1 MRAVLGSIAFY
12 TDYGRMMAIF
22 KILYGHHHI
31 WDIFGLG
38 LKSKVFIEKKQLNDK
53 NLRQGILTV
62 PKYVLIVWLKNAKY
76 LKVHWPKW
84 EIFEKGF
91 IGVPSPWLSR

>member
-1 MRAVLGSIAFY
+1 MRSVLGSIAFY

-38 LKSKVFIEKKQLNDK
+38 LKSKQQATSQQLNDE
-53 NLRQGILTV
+53 NPGQGILTV
-62 PKYVLIVWLKNAKY
+62 PKYVLIVWLKICQISQSLFGRSA
-76 LKVHWPKW
+76 L
-84 EIFEKGF
+84 
-91 IGVPSPWLSR
+91 LAQM

>member
-31 WDIFGLG
+31 WDKFGL
-38 LKSKVFIEKKQLNDK
+38 EKKLNDK
-53 NLRQGILTV
+53 NPGQGILTV
-62 PKYVLIVWLKNAKY
+62 PKYVLIVWLKICQIPQSLFGRSA
-76 LKVHWPKW
+76 L
-84 EIFEKGF
+84 
-91 IGVPSPWLSR
+91 LA

>member
-1 MRAVLGSIAFY
+1 MLRCSAMRAVLGSIAFY

-38 LKSKVFIEKKQLNDK
+38 LKSKVFIEKN
-53 NLRQGILTV
+53 N
-62 PKYVLIVWLKNAKY
+62 
-76 LKVHWPKW
+76 
-84 EIFEKGF
+84 
-91 IGVPSPWLSR
+91 